1 MYALL
6 ILFLILFFGYPY
18 CIKGTF
24 DNNYSYKAISIELIS
39 DWISQLVHK
48 PAFDHLSKYKI
59 NRVTMNILKKNIYLI
74 LGIIILNVSLSKH

>member
-18 CIKGTF
+18 CIKGIF
-24 DNNYSYKAISIELIS
+24 DNKAISIELIS